1 MTHVSGHRLKSEIA
15 VVGGANDTKET
26 IWESSQTEKH
36 LLRYL
41 VLVELYDHEEV
52 FYAEDLL
59 DMIQLLAWF
68 APIVAAQIN
77 T

>member
-1 MTHVSGHRLKSEIA
+1 MKSEIA

>member
-1 MTHVSGHRLKSEIA
+1 M
-15 VVGGANDTKET
+15 VGGANDTKET

>member
-1 MTHVSGHRLKSEIA
+1 LKSEIA